1 MKKLAIV
8 TIILSIAHAC
18 NAAEIW
24 ASSYL
29 SNQITRYSEA
39 GAVIG
44 TISHASLSG
53 PLGMT
58 RGANGDVFV
67 ANELTNKI
75 DRYRST
81 DGMWLGTFA
90 SGTGLN
96 GPTSII
102 FDGSGNGYVGN
113 FNDSSVAKYS
123 PTGTF
128 LGYFVNP
135 GTGGLNGPD
144 VGMTFGPDGNLYVPS
159 FYGHKVMKFDKD
171 SGAYLGDFV
180 GFKSGGLTQPRTI
193 IWVNG
198 IALVTSDNGNKV
210 IKYDG
215 VTGAPLGNLVTSGL
229 SGASG
234 MLNMN
239 GQLLVTSWRT
249 DRISKFDVTSGAS
262 LGVFSSEQLDGP
274 TFIMAVPEPATMPAL
289 MAGAGL
295 LLKRRK
301 R

>member
-1 MKKLAIV
+1 MKQLSIV
-8 TIILSIAHAC
+8 TVILSVGSAC

-24 ASSYL
+24 ATSYL
-29 SNQITRYSEA
+29 SNQITRYNDA
-39 GAVIG
+39 GNVIG
-44 TISHASLSG
+44 TISHESLSG

-67 ANELTNKI
+67 ANELSNKI
-75 DRYRST
+75 DRYRAN
-81 DGMWLGTFA
+81 DGTWVGTYA
-90 SGTGLN
+90 AGAGLN

-102 FDGSGNGYVGN
+102 FDASGNGYVGN

-123 PTGTF
+123 PSGTF

-159 FYGHKVMKFDKD
+159 FYGHKVMKFDKGT
-171 SGAYLGDFV
+171 GAYLGDFV
-180 GFKSGGLTQPRTI
+180 GFKAGGLTQPRTI
-193 IWVNG
+193 IWHNG

-215 VTGAPLGNLVTSGL
+215 VTGAPLGNLVTTGL

-234 MLNMN
+234 MLNLN

-249 DRISKFDVTSGAS
+249 DRISKYDVTSGAA

-274 TFIMAVPEPATMPAL
+274 TFIMAVPEPSTFAMML
-289 MAGAGL
+289 GL
-295 LLKRRK
+295 AVILLKRRPK
-301 R
+301 